1 VALLF
6 ALLYAGARNLRAY
19 LVKPLFDEVLV
30 PQQAGGEPSPMERW
44 LPSFG
49 DPPRTAPEPGG
60 TVAAEEASRERIRAS
75 LWRVTLAGL
84 VVILIIPLA
93 HFGKDYLVQ
102 HTLGRVLVD
111 IQQSL
116 CRKLL
121 ALPLRFHHGTSR
133 GDTLSR
139 IMNDVARAHF
149 ALDLLFADV
158 FQAVLAIGVGLAI
171 LISISWQLTLVSLVT
186 VPLVVGVIT
195 LFGQRIRRSAQ
206 RRQEKLS
213 DVTQRLMQILA
224 GIKVIQA
231 FRAEEQESAAFARE
245 NRALFRRSMK
255 VVKNRVL
262 ARSVVEGLNNS
273 IGVGVLILGALL
285 VLNGL
290 WGLTPGDL
298 AAFVTVMATTYRP
311 TKALTKGWAQL
322 MDSLPAAE
330 RFFELLDEPPGVVDA
345 PDAMRLD
352 GVRRGIRI
360 SKVSF
365 SYGREPVLRDVT
377 VDAPVGS
384 VIAIVGRTGSG
395 KTTLA
400 DLLLRLYDPVS
411 GSIEIDGIDLRRIAR
426 DSLLDHVAVVTQ
438 EPFLFNGTIRDNILY
453 GRPSADAEDVER
465 AARAAHVDEFAKS
478 LPEGYDTEVGEAG
491 VRLSGGQRQRITIA
505 RAILKNP
512 SILIFDEATSALD
525 AKSERYVQEAIE
537 SLLSGRTVFVIAHRL
552 STIRH
557 ADQIVVLENGSVSAT
572 GTHEALMA
580 AGGLYQELVSLQGD
594 SR

>member
-1 VALLF
+1 VGRPTAHASFLRLLAFARPYAGIVAVALLF

-384 VIAIVGRTGSG
+384 VIAIVGHRDRRYRPAPHRSRLPPRSRRRRDPGALPLQRHDPRQHPVRATVGRRRGRGTSRAG
-395 KTTLA
+395 GARRRVRKVPA
-400 DLLLRLYDPVS
+400 GGLRHRGGRSRGAALGWPAAAHHDCPRDPEEPV
-411 GSIEIDGIDLRRIAR
+411 DPDLRRSHER
-426 DSLLDHVAVVTQ
+426 
-438 EPFLFNGTIRDNILY
+438 P
-453 GRPSADAEDVER
+453 GREER
-465 AARAAHVDEFAKS
+465 ALR
-478 LPEGYDTEVGEAG
+478 
-491 VRLSGGQRQRITIA
+491 
-505 RAILKNP
+505 
-512 SILIFDEATSALD
+512 
-525 AKSERYVQEAIE
+525 
-537 SLLSGRTVFVIAHRL
+537 
-552 STIRH
+552 
-557 ADQIVVLENGSVSAT
+557 
-572 GTHEALMA
+572 
-580 AGGLYQELVSLQGD
+580 AGGDRIAALRKNRVRDRPPAVHDPARRSDRGPGERERERDRYP
-594 SR
+594 